1 VRQVHSVLLGGVAL
15 TLAGCATAVKA
26 QPPRLLDG
34 GRPAP
39 PPAALA
45 RLRGPLALGR
55 VRAAPARAADPTL
68 IRPCLRRFAP
78 LPELPAESLVVE
90 RVGVAGASLT
100 FRDPRGGFLLAC
112 DTTRKGDRFCGG
124 SAGLLRRGQLVDPRL
139 DIACRDRRSHQ
150 VGFAWITPLHGARW
164 IAVEQRRYVE
174 LYKVAGRLPVRVT
187 TSEVKVAGSS
197 AVFRV
202 REYRADGR
210 ELSRSVLEA
219 QVAG

>member
-1 VRQVHSVLLGGVAL
+1 MRQAHSALLGSVAL
-15 TLAGCATAVKA
+15 ALAGCATAVKA
-26 QPPRLLDG
+26 QPRLLDG

-39 PPAALA
+39 PRAALA

-55 VRAAPARAADPTL
+55 VRVAPARAADPTL
-68 IRPCLRRFAP
+68 LRACLHRFAP
-78 LPELPAESLVVE
+78 LSELPAENVVVE

-174 LYKVAGRLPVRVT
+174 LYKVAGGLPVRVT
-187 TSEVKVAGSS
+187 TSEVEVGSS